1 MSYILDL
8 AKPVVGTKTMFGQV
22 HFWIEGVPPE
32 KPKKRKKATK
42 KSRTRISIGDALA
55 RPPGTDGRSF
65 SMPYEEFFKL
75 VYYVLK
81 NEDLKSDDPRII
93 FLQTLK
99 RARIVPGW
107 NADNVGKRS
116 RRIQIP
122 DFSCHGEE

>member
-8 AKPVVGTKTMFGQV
+8 AKPVVGTKTLFGHV
-22 HFWIEGVPPE
+22 HFWIEGAPPE
-32 KPKKRKKATK
+32 KPKKRKKTAK
-42 KSRTRISIGDALA
+42 PRERVSIGDVLA

-81 NEDLKSDDPRII
+81 NEDLQSDDPRII

-107 NADNVGKRS
+107 NAENVGKRS

-122 DFSCHGEE
+122 DFASHGEE